1 MSLAKNIAIFVV
13 VGLVLCV
20 IYGAVTY
27 IRDLQKR
34 IVLLSNELDKVPRRQ
49 WLDEPISDGE
59 SSYEESS
66 DEEEDDEDEK
76 ASGRITAMSVASD
89 DGSVGSTGDDMVID
103 QE

>member
-27 IRDLQKR
+27 IRDLQNR
-34 IVLLSNELDKVPRRQ
+34 IVLLCNELDKVPRRT
-49 WLDEPISDGE
+49 WLGEPTSDGE

-66 DEEEDDEDEK
+66 DEEDEEDEK
-76 ASGRITAMSVASD
+76 ASGRITALSVASD
-89 DGSVGSTGDDMVID
+89 DGSIGSDGDDMIID